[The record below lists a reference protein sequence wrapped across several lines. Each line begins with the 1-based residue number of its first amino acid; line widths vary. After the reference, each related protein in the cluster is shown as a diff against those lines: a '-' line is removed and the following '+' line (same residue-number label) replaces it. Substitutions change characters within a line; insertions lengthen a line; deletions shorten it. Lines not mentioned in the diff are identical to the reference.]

1 MSGRGVTK
9 PAIKKKLSTP
19 MKKKLVR
26 VKRVKRVPKG
36 SVLKNTV
43 NIRLAAAAPQLPGVS
58 SGNSGGGSSSS
69 SAGAPASTTILTA
82 GVRDDNKN
90 DRILQALARIEA
102 GGPRAQAG
110 TMQNTL
116 QGELFIPVPGP
127 PGPRGERGER
137 GLDSTVA
144 GPRGER
150 GERGLDSTVP
160 GPRGERGE
168 RGLDSTVPGPPGRD
182 STVPGPR
189 GERGEQG
196 LQGVSSF
203 VYQPNGALMPEQQR
217 QNLGRQDAA
226 VVPQDTSEDRLVTA
240 LERMADRTQAR
251 LQPTERV
258 IEQPLAIEDAG
269 RGTAQKRPANQLAA
283 AIDEQ
288 AQAEQAAMDTGDLR
302 AQLDEVQRARRNVMR
317 QALDGNLAVPLS
329 VPLSGIGL
337 TAETT
342 GSIVR
347 AGPIIEQMP
356 DPSSELAVMGGRE
369 LVPDGR
375 ITAQRSA
382 QLAQLRAQISPPRL
396 MARVTTPPRIAGQM
410 VVRGARELEQ
420 YYPTT
425 EDDGDDGL

>member
-1 MSGRGVTK
+1 MSGRGV
-9 PAIKKKLSTP
+9 IKKKTATP
-19 MKKKLVR
+19 VKKRLAR
-26 VKRVKRVPKG
+26 VKRVKRAPKG
-36 SVLKNTV
+36 TVLKNV
-43 NIRLAAAAPQLPGVS
+43 VSIRLASAAPQLPGVS
-58 SGNSGGGSSSS
+58 SGNSGGGGSSSS
-69 SAGAPASTTILTA
+69 SSGAPASTTILTA
-82 GVRDDNKN
+82 GVRDDNSS

-102 GGPRAQAG
+102 SPRAQAG
-110 TMQNTL
+110 AMQNTL
-116 QGELFIPVPGP
+116 QGERFIPVPGP
-127 PGPRGERGER
+127 AGP
-137 GLDSTVA
+137 A
-144 GPRGER
+144 GPRGEQGLQGLQGVGAVGPQGLR
-150 GERGLDSTVP
+150 GERGDR
-160 GPRGERGE
+160 GEKGERGE
-168 RGLDSTVPGPPGRD
+168 PGVGSVGPAGPPG
-182 STVPGPR
+182 P
-189 GERGEQG
+189 RGEQG

-217 QNLGRQDAA
+217 QNLGRQEAA
-226 VVPQDTSEDRLVTA
+226 VVPQDTTEDRLVTA

-258 IEQPLAIEDAG
+258 IEQPLGIEEAG

-329 VPLSGIGL
+329 GIGL

-356 DPSSELAVMGGRE
+356 DPSNELAVMGGRAI
-369 LVPDGR
+369 VPDTR
-375 ITAQRSA
+375 ITAERSA
-382 QLAQLRAQISPPRL
+382 QLAQLRQQISPPRL

-410 VVRGARELEQ
+410 VVRGARDLEQ

-425 EDDGDDGL
+425 EDDSDL